1 MSGSWYAIG
10 MKISVIGT
18 GYVGL
23 VAGAGFADMGND
35 VTCCDLDAQKI
46 EGLKRGVMPIYEPGL
61 DKLVTHNAAE
71 GRLTFTTDV
80 KAGVAGAEVVL
91 LAVGTPP
98 GPDGSADL
106 SYILKAAADV
116 GDALTGWAVVVT
128 KSTVPVGTGDKIE
141 AIISKRTK
149 HEFAVASNPEFL
161 KEGDA
166 LNDFMKPDRVVV
178 GTDDKRAIETLRALY
193 APFTRTTDRM
203 LVMDRRSAELT
214 KYAANSML
222 ATRISFMN
230 DLANLCEILGA
241 DIELVRKGM
250 GSDNRIGPKFLFA
263 GPGFG
268 GSCFPKDL
276 RAAISTGREVGYK
289 LEVLD
294 AVVAVNE
301 RQKRRLGDKVLAH
314 FGGDLKGK
322 QIAVWGLA
330 FKPGTDDIREAPA
343 LVLIEQLLAAGAKVS
358 ASDPVAIEAVRKQ
371 LGDRIATRRPLRLRE
386 GRRRAGAGH
395 RVARVPAPVVRA
407 PEVAAPPAGHLR
419 RPQRL
424 EPGRAARAGFTYYG
438 MGRGVEPTQ
447 LETAL
452 TQSPG
457 PHRPN
462 PGRCDLRDASRA
474 IDGQSPLRAARTSR
488 LERRSGG
495 RTRLSAARSLPRC
508 HCRLRAAKLE
518 RARRHWREI
527 RREAVAARVA
537 EVRRD
542 SRRRGQPTPG
552 DSARFERARRG
563 AARTRREAA
572 ASAAPAPRHRG
583 VAPSRGRRRRR
594 DRLEHRTA
602 GWRRASIRS
611 GRRRW

>member
-1 MSGSWYAIG
+1 MA
-10 MKISVIGT
+10 MKICVIGT

-35 VTCCDLDAQKI
+35 VVCCDIDDEKI

-71 GRLTFTTDV
+71 GRLTFTTNV
-80 KAGVAGAEVVL
+80 ASGVAGAEVVL

-98 GPDGSADL
+98 GPDGSANL
-106 SYILKAAADV
+106 SYILKAAEDV
-116 GDALTGWAVVVT
+116 GKALTGWAVIVT

-141 AIISKRTK
+141 AIVSKQSK

-166 LNDFMKPDRVVV
+166 LSDFMKPDRVVI
-178 GTDDKRAIETLRALY
+178 GTSDKRAIETLRALY
-193 APFTRTTDRM
+193 SPFTRTNDRM

-276 RAAISTGREVGYK
+276 RAAISTGREVGYT

-301 RQKRRLGDKVLAH
+301 RQKRRLGEKVSAH
-314 FGGDLKGK
+314 FNGDLKGK
-322 QIAVWGLA
+322 KIAVWGLA

-343 LVLIEQLLAAGAKVS
+343 LVLIDQLLSAGATVS
-358 ASDPVAIEAVRKQ
+358 ASDPVAIPAVRKQ
-371 LGDRIATRRPLRLRE
+371 LGDRISYEEAHYDCAQGADALVLVTEWHEFRRPSFERLKSMMKQPVIFDGRNVWSPAELR
-386 GRRRAGAGH
+386 A
-395 RVARVPAPVVRA
+395 
-407 PEVAAPPAGHLR
+407 
-419 RPQRL
+419 
-424 EPGRAARAGFTYYG
+424 AGFTYYAI
-438 MGRGVEPTQ
+438 GRGK
-447 LETAL
+447 
-452 TQSPG
+452 
-457 PHRPN
+457 
-462 PGRCDLRDASRA
+462 DA
-474 IDGQSPLRAARTSR
+474 
-488 LERRSGG
+488 
-495 RTRLSAARSLPRC
+495 
-508 HCRLRAAKLE
+508 
-518 RARRHWREI
+518 
-527 RREAVAARVA
+527 
-537 EVRRD
+537 
-542 SRRRGQPTPG
+542 
-552 DSARFERARRG
+552 
-563 AARTRREAA
+563 
-572 ASAAPAPRHRG
+572 
-583 VAPSRGRRRRR
+583 
-594 DRLEHRTA
+594 
-602 GWRRASIRS
+602 
-611 GRRRW
+611 

>member
-1 MSGSWYAIG
+1 MAGWPQIGTRGFGSVRPSAPRRVDLPAARSITLTFIGASVGRCSAPLSASWYAIG

-71 GRLTFTTDV
+71 GRLSFTTDV

-116 GDALTGWAVVVT
+116 GDALTDWAVVVT

-178 GTDDKRAIETLRALY
+178 GTSDKRAIETLRALY

-230 DLANLCEILGA
+230 DLSNLCEILGA

-250 GSDNRIGPKFLFA
+250 GSDNRIGPKFLYA

-276 RAAISTGREVGYK
+276 RAAVSTGREVGYK
-289 LEVLD
+289 LEILD

-301 RQKRRLGDKVLAH
+301 RQKQKLGEKVIAH
-314 FGGDLKGK
+314 FGGNLAGRR
-322 QIAVWGLA
+322 IAVWGLA

-343 LVLIEQLLAAGAKVS
+343 LVLIDQLLAV
-358 ASDPVAIEAVRKQ
+358 
-371 LGDRIATRRPLRLRE
+371 
-386 GRRRAGAGH
+386 
-395 RVARVPAPVVRA
+395 
-407 PEVAAPPAGHLR
+407 
-419 RPQRL
+419 
-424 EPGRAARAGFTYYG
+424 
-438 MGRGVEPTQ
+438 
-447 LETAL
+447 
-452 TQSPG
+452 
-457 PHRPN
+457 
-462 PGRCDLRDASRA
+462 
-474 IDGQSPLRAARTSR
+474 
-488 LERRSGG
+488 
-495 RTRLSAARSLPRC
+495 
-508 HCRLRAAKLE
+508 
-518 RARRHWREI
+518 
-527 RREAVAARVA
+527 
-537 EVRRD
+537 
-542 SRRRGQPTPG
+542 
-552 DSARFERARRG
+552 
-563 AARTRREAA
+563 
-572 ASAAPAPRHRG
+572 
-583 VAPSRGRRRRR
+583 
-594 DRLEHRTA
+594 
-602 GWRRASIRS
+602 
-611 GRRRW
+611 